1 MLDLNAQ
8 NTTVGVLSGVAG
20 SIITSSSA
28 YGSTVTLTA
37 GGASNSTYSGVIQNG
52 SGYVALAYNGTG
64 ILTLNGVNT
73 YTGSVGPPPPPS
85 AAAARFRWA
94 IPRPWAPELSDG
106 ALDLNGNNLNIGGL
120 TGAGKVT
127 NNASGTSMLTLNEN
141 TSGIFS
147 GSIQDGDRAGILP

>member
-1 MLDLNAQ
+1 MVNTSALGSTGGSLNLSGAASVLDLYAQ

-52 SGYVALAYNGTG
+52 SGYVALKYNGTG

-73 YTGSVGPPPPPS
+73 YTGSVG
-85 AAAARFRWA
+85 
-94 IPRPWAPELSDG
+94 APATTIS
-106 ALDLNGNNLNIGGL
+106 
-120 TGAGKVT
+120 
-127 NNASGTSMLTLNEN
+127 SGTVQVGNSSALGTGIVSD
-141 TSGIFS
+141 SGARS
-147 GSIQDGDRAGILP
+147 ERQ